1 MKKFLVMILALT
13 MAFGLVACGGEEATE
28 DAVATSDADTTSD
41 AEVVKVPITIVN
53 STGLELHEMYLTG
66 AQIEDWGDDV
76 LGGLTMAEATYVEL
90 VLNVDEENV
99 IWDVQVVD
107 SEGTTITWEGIDIS
121 EMPSD
126 GFVLQLSY
134 DGTDAVAYLANSIDD
149 LGL

>member
-1 MKKFLVMILALT
+1 MKKFLVMILALV
-13 MAFGLVACGGEEATE
+13 MVFSLVACGGDDQVTD
-28 DAVATSDADTTSD
+28 DAVTTESDAASD

-53 STGLELHEMYLTG
+53 STGLEIHEMYLTG
-66 AQIEDWGDDV
+66 TQIEDWGDDV
-76 LGGLTMAEATYVEL
+76 LGDLTMADATYVQL
-90 VLNVDEENV
+90 VLNVDAENV

-107 SEGTTITWEGIDIS
+107 SEGTTITWLGIDFS

-134 DGTDAVAYLANSIDD
+134 DGTDAVAYLANTIDE